1 MNLQRR
7 VATILMR
14 RTSFNDFN
22 NCNNFNN
29 SIIHS
34 VVTITN
40 ILNVLKDYCYIITFI
55 LYPVIFGSTH
65 IHAYFINK
73 WLRSQSQ

>member
-1 MNLQRR
+1 MNLQCTF
-7 VATILMR
+7 ATILMG

-55 LYPVIFGSTH
+55 LYPIIFGSTL
-65 IHAYFINK
+65 IHAYFIIK